1 VIEYNAYHQRKKA
14 PTMPDFSMTQFLLA
28 ACLFVGATL
37 YTSVGHAGAS
47 AYIAAMALFG
57 IPTATMRP
65 TALVLN
71 ILVASFG
78 SLRFI
83 RAGLFRWRACWP
95 FIVGAIPFA
104 FLGGYLQLPGHIH
117 KTIIG
122 IVLLIAAARLL
133 WPKPLAVLK
142 EWEDPPIA
150 FAIPV
155 GAAIGLLSGLT
166 GTGGGIFLTPLILF
180 MAWSETKTASGVSVV
195 FILCNSIAGLL
206 GNYASLQSLPPE
218 LPLYAVAVMAGAV
231 LGTQIGIHTF
241 AKEHLLKALGVVLII
256 AGAKLIGVY

>member
-1 VIEYNAYHQRKKA
+1 
-14 PTMPDFSMTQFLLA
+14 MPDISTTQLLLSL
-28 ACLFVGATL
+28 CLFFGAAL

-47 AYIAAMALFG
+47 AYIAAMALFSL
-57 IPTATMRP
+57 PAATIRP
-65 TALVLN
+65 TALALN

-78 SLRFI
+78 AWRFI
-83 RAGLFRWRACWP
+83 GAGLFRWRGCWP
-95 FIVGAIPFA
+95 FIVGAVPMA

-122 IVLLIAAARLL
+122 IVLLVAAARLL
-133 WPKPLAVLK
+133 WPKPLAVLSD
-142 EWEDPPIA
+142 WQDPPIA
-150 FAIPV
+150 YAIPA

-180 MAWSETKTASGVSVV
+180 MAWSETKTASGISVV

-206 GNYASLQSLPPE
+206 GNYASLKSLPAE
-218 LPLYAVAVMAGAV
+218 LPIYMVAVMLGAV
-231 LGTQIGIHTF
+231 VGTQLGIHKY
-241 AKEHLLKALGVVLII
+241 AKEHLLKALGVVLVI

>member
-1 VIEYNAYHQRKKA
+1 V
-14 PTMPDFSMTQFLLA
+14 PDISTTQLLLSL
-28 ACLFVGATL
+28 CLFLGAAL

-47 AYIAAMALFG
+47 AYIAAMALFAL
-57 IPTATMRP
+57 PAATIRP
-65 TALVLN
+65 TALALN

-78 SLRFI
+78 SWRFI
-83 RAGLFRWRACWP
+83 KAGLFRWRGCWP
-95 FIVGAIPFA
+95 FIVGAVPFA

-133 WPKPLAVLK
+133 WPKPLAVLSD
-142 EWEDPPIA
+142 WQDPPIA
-150 FAIPV
+150 LAIPA
-155 GAAIGLLSGLT
+155 GAVIGLLSGLT

-180 MAWSETKTASGVSVV
+180 MAWSETKTASGISVV

-206 GNYASLQSLPPE
+206 GNYASLKSLPAE
-218 LPLYAVAVMAGAV
+218 LPIYMVAVMLGAV
-231 LGTQIGIHTF
+231 VGTQLGIHKY
-241 AKEHLLKALGVVLII
+241 AKEHLLKALGVVLVI

>member
-1 VIEYNAYHQRKKA
+1 V
-14 PTMPDFSMTQFLLA
+14 PDISTTQLLLSL
-28 ACLFVGATL
+28 CLFLGAAL

-47 AYIAAMALFG
+47 AYIAAMALYAV
-57 IPTATMRP
+57 PAATIRP
-65 TALVLN
+65 TALALN

-78 SLRFI
+78 AWRFI
-83 RAGLFRWRACWP
+83 SAGLFRWRGCWP
-95 FIVGAIPFA
+95 FIVGAVPMA

-133 WPKPLAVLK
+133 WPKPLAVLSD
-142 EWEDPPIA
+142 WQDPPIA
-150 FAIPV
+150 LAIPA
-155 GAAIGLLSGLT
+155 GAVIGLLSGLT

-180 MAWSETKTASGVSVV
+180 MAWSETKTASGISVV

-206 GNYASLQSLPPE
+206 GNYASLKSLPAE
-218 LPLYAVAVMAGAV
+218 LPFYMVAVMLGAV
-231 LGTQIGIHTF
+231 VGTQLGIHRY
-241 AKEHLLKALGVVLII
+241 AKEHLLKALGVVLVI

>member
-1 VIEYNAYHQRKKA
+1 V
-14 PTMPDFSMTQFLLA
+14 PDISTTQLLLSL
-28 ACLFVGATL
+28 CLFLGAAL

-47 AYIAAMALFG
+47 AYIAAMALFAV
-57 IPTATMRP
+57 PAATIRP
-65 TALVLN
+65 TALALN

-78 SLRFI
+78 SWRFI
-83 RAGLFRWRACWP
+83 KAGLFRWRGCWP
-95 FIVGAIPFA
+95 FIVGAVPMA

-133 WPKPLAVLK
+133 WPKPLAVLSD
-142 EWEDPPIA
+142 WQDPPIA
-150 FAIPV
+150 LAIPA
-155 GAAIGLLSGLT
+155 GAVIGLLSGLT

-180 MAWSETKTASGVSVV
+180 MAWSETKTASGISVV

-206 GNYASLQSLPPE
+206 GNYASLKSLPAE
-218 LPLYAVAVMAGAV
+218 LPFYMVAVMLGAV
-231 LGTQIGIHTF
+231 VGTQLGIHRY
-241 AKEHLLKALGVVLII
+241 AKEHLLKALGVVLVI

>member
-1 VIEYNAYHQRKKA
+1 
-14 PTMPDFSMTQFLLA
+14 MPDLSTTQLLLA
-28 ACLFVGATL
+28 SCMFLGAAL

-57 IPTATMRP
+57 LPAATMRP

-71 ILVASFG
+71 ILVATFG
-78 SLRFI
+78 SWRFI
-83 RAGLFRWRACWP
+83 KAGLFRWRGCWP
-95 FIVGAIPFA
+95 FIVGAVPFA

-133 WPKPLAVLK
+133 WPKPLGVLSD
-142 EWEDPPIA
+142 WQDPPIA
-150 FAIPV
+150 YAIPI

-206 GNYASLQSLPPE
+206 GNYASLKSLPSE
-218 LPLYAVAVMAGAV
+218 LPLYIVAVMLGAV
-231 LGTQIGIHTF
+231 VGTQLGIHKY
-241 AKEHLLKALGVVLII
+241 AKEHLLKALGVVLVI

>member
-1 VIEYNAYHQRKKA
+1 V
-14 PTMPDFSMTQFLLA
+14 PDISTTQLLLSL
-28 ACLFVGATL
+28 CLFLGAAL

-47 AYIAAMALFG
+47 AYIAAMALFAV
-57 IPTATMRP
+57 PAATIRP
-65 TALVLN
+65 TALALN

-78 SLRFI
+78 SWRFI
-83 RAGLFRWRACWP
+83 TAGLFRWRGCWP
-95 FIVGAIPFA
+95 FIVGAVPFA

-133 WPKPLAVLK
+133 WPKPLAVLSD
-142 EWEDPPIA
+142 WQDPPITL
-150 FAIPV
+150 AIPA
-155 GAAIGLLSGLT
+155 GAVIGLLSGLT

-180 MAWSETKTASGVSVV
+180 MAWSETKTASGISVV

-206 GNYASLQSLPPE
+206 GNYASLKSLPAE
-218 LPLYAVAVMAGAV
+218 LPLYMVAVMLGAV
-231 LGTQIGIHTF
+231 VGTQLGIHKY
-241 AKEHLLKALGVVLII
+241 AKEHLLKALGMVLVI

>member
-1 VIEYNAYHQRKKA
+1 
-14 PTMPDFSMTQFLLA
+14 MPDISTTQLLLSL
-28 ACLFVGATL
+28 CLFLGAAL

-47 AYIAAMALFG
+47 AYIAAMALFAV
-57 IPTATMRP
+57 PAATIRP
-65 TALVLN
+65 TALALN

-78 SLRFI
+78 SWRFI
-83 RAGLFRWRACWP
+83 KAGLFRWRGCWP
-95 FIVGAIPFA
+95 FIVGAVPMA

-133 WPKPLAVLK
+133 WPKPLSVLSN
-142 EWEDPPIA
+142 WQDPPLH
-150 FAIPV
+150 FAIPA

-180 MAWSETKTASGVSVV
+180 MAWSETKTASGISVV
-195 FILCNSIAGLL
+195 FILCNSVAGLL
-206 GNYASLQSLPPE
+206 GNYASLKSLPAE
-218 LPLYAVAVMAGAV
+218 LPLYMVAVMLGAV
-231 LGTQIGIHTF
+231 IGTQLGIHKY
-241 AKEHLLKALGVVLII
+241 AKEHLLRALGVVLVI